1 MANHPQQ
8 QFGQG
13 LGNGGD
19 GPPNER
25 QHANPQRGHYAES
38 LRPIVVRD
46 HQKSADGVRFGEHQ
60 EPGYHVGYQNS
71 SYGAE
76 YGRVPETY
84 RPPGSF
90 ANSRHTSD
98 YRHPVQS
105 GPSHR
110 TIERKGTPLRKSS
123 SSQGSHRDRMRT
135 RARPARE
142 APSRE
147 SASER
152 LAKILAQRKAESSAR
167 SAPKAQP
174 PTPPT
179 PAQVA
184 QGQVQ
189 PDLERRFQDQEQRFQ
204 AAMTMTQ
211 QQAAIIVAM
220 QQEHDQLRREHDT
233 LVDQLNEAARNGA
246 FPAFAPAPRAHIE
259 TAAEPLRPN
268 ISQSS
273 QGHAGEYHSIHMLS
287 SQEAGSLQSAPG
299 IGQQMAPSG
308 FGNGLTP
315 TESQIS
321 SLQSYLKGTLPKGD
335 FGQPPGR
342 EN

>member
-25 QHANPQRGHYAES
+25 QHDHPQRGHYAES

-46 HQKSADGVRFGEHQ
+46 RQKSTDKVRFDEYQ
-60 EPGYHVGYQNS
+60 EPGYHAGYQNS

-84 RPPGSF
+84 GPRSSF
-90 ANSRHTSD
+90 ANSRHTYD

-110 TIERKGTPLRKSS
+110 TIERKETLLRKSS
-123 SSQGSHRDRMRT
+123 SSHGSHRDRTRT

-147 SASER
+147 SVSER
-152 LAKILAQRKAESSAR
+152 MAKILAQRKAESSSS
-167 SAPKAQP
+167 SAPKGQP
-174 PTPPT
+174 PTLPT
-179 PAQVA
+179 PAQGA

-189 PDLERRFQDQEQRFQ
+189 PDLERRFQEQEQQFQ
-204 AAMTMTQ
+204 AAMTITQ
-211 QQAAIIVAM
+211 QQAAVIVAM
-220 QQEHDQLRREHDT
+220 QQEHDQLRREHDM
-233 LVDQLNEAARNGA
+233 LVNQLNEAARNGA

-268 ISQSS
+268 VPQFS
-273 QGHAGEYHSIHMLS
+273 QGHGGEYHSIHMLS
-287 SQEAGSLQSAPG
+287 SQEAESLQSAPG
-299 IGQQMAPSG
+299 LGQQMAPSG

-315 TESQIS
+315 TGEIS
-321 SLQSYLKGTLPKGD
+321 PSLQPSSNGTRRNGG
-335 FGQPPGR
+335 FTQPPGPK
-342 EN
+342 N